1 MPASM
6 PHREIFAPN
15 GARAFQFQ
23 RECQRMPQV
32 QLRRGVSSK
41 RDIGKRLR
49 ERPSDIARAN
59 PAADV
64 DSAMHAMQ
72 RAVFDHVRLFA
83 PADAPFPQLLRSPYA
98 SALGIRTLGVCA
110 LGIYALGIH
119 TPDAIARTL
128 PQSRPTCGC
137 CG

>member
-1 MPASM
+1 
-6 PHREIFAPN
+6 
-15 GARAFQFQ
+15 
-23 RECQRMPQV
+23 MPQV

-98 SALGIRTLGVCA
+98 SALGIRTLGVRD
-110 LGIYALGIH
+110 LGIH

-137 CG
+137 CV